1 MRLRVLSENE
11 VALEVMNGVP
21 VCSIS
26 EISRFLEIDR
36 ATVAK
41 VIKKHNIK
49 PAKLRKTHPIY
60 PLSVV
65 ARRVINSRFW

>member
-1 MRLRVLSENE
+1 MRLRVLSESE

-60 PLSVV
+60 PLPVV

>member
-1 MRLRVLSENE
+1 MRLRVLTENE
-11 VALEVMNGVP
+11 VALEVINGAP

-26 EISRFLEIDR
+26 EISRLLEIDR

-41 VIKKHNIK
+41 VIKKYNIK
-49 PAKLRKTHPIY
+49 PARLRKTHPIY
-60 PLSVV
+60 PLPVV